1 MLAVN
6 ITQDIYNIVLGVIV
20 FLSILASHL
29 NETNHDDL
37 NKLHRWFHFMM
48 FINIL
53 MSVSDIFVMAFNGN
67 SRPIN
72 YIILPAALFIY
83 YALGFMLLGIMY
95 IELKIFLDRINKLK
109 YCKNLFFRIII
120 LSIVTLFILLILTP
134 FKKVLYQ
141 IDENNI
147 YSRAHHFY
155 LIVIVQL
162 VLYIN
167 LIFYMLVNRKT
178 IGKTKVSITISF
190 LFIPQLSE
198 IIQFLIPGLSVINT
212 GYSIVFLIM
221 FIFSNSFSNKEL
233 KTTELKLSEKETEI
247 YNQTTQ
253 LEKSKSLI
261 IKMQDHTIESLS
273 NLVENRDED
282 TGEHVIRTMTYVEL
296 LAIQLMK
303 KNLFSETITPR
314 YIRYLKR
321 AAPMHDI
328 GKIVVPD
335 AILKKPA
342 RFTEEEFNQM
352 KRHATEGGRI
362 VHEILDGYEEPE
374 YIQITTD
381 IAAHHHERWDGSGY
395 PDKLSGEEIPLS
407 ARIMALADV
416 FDALVSERIYK
427 EPMTYEE
434 AFKIIEDGKGSH
446 FDPVIAQEFL
456 NIKEKIVKVNESF
469 KSTVNSNKA

>member
-1 MLAVN
+1 
-6 ITQDIYNIVLGVIV
+6 
-20 FLSILASHL
+20 
-29 NETNHDDL
+29 
-37 NKLHRWFHFMM
+37 
-48 FINIL
+48 
-53 MSVSDIFVMAFNGN
+53 
-67 SRPIN
+67 
-72 YIILPAALFIY
+72 
-83 YALGFMLLGIMY
+83 
-95 IELKIFLDRINKLK
+95 
-109 YCKNLFFRIII
+109 
-120 LSIVTLFILLILTP
+120 
-134 FKKVLYQ
+134 
-141 IDENNI
+141 
-147 YSRAHHFY
+147 
-155 LIVIVQL
+155 
-162 VLYIN
+162 
-167 LIFYMLVNRKT
+167 MLVNRKT

-221 FIFSNSFSNKEL
+221 FIFSNSFSNQEL
-233 KTTELKLSEKETEI
+233 NTTELKLAEKENEI
-247 YNQTTQ
+247 HNQTSQ

-273 NLVENRDED
+273 SLVENRDED
-282 TGEHVIRTMTYVEL
+282 TGEHILRTMAYVEMI
-296 LAIQLMK
+296 AIQLMK
-303 KNLFSETITPR
+303 KGLFSETLTPR

-352 KRHATEGGRI
+352 KRHASEGGRI
-362 VHEILDGYEEPE
+362 IHEILDGYEEPE

-381 IAAHHHERWDGSGY
+381 IASHHHERWDGSGY
-395 PDKLSGEEIPLS
+395 PDKLSGEQIPLS

-456 NIKEKIVKVNESF
+456 NIKEKLIKVNESF
-469 KSTVNSNKA
+469 KSKQKSNAS